1 MTVYPGYELCKRTFF
16 ALAGPSNAL
25 AFRVPLVLLAAV
37 PATVVACIGVC
48 PAEAVRIR
56 MVARGDAFAPGGA
69 AACARIVD
77 EDGVG
82 KLFEGLGPLLVR
94 QILFGMMKFF
104 VFDSFAEAVFAA
116 YPAALGS
123 GMKLRPP
130 LPQAVFAAYPAL
142 AASVATSLG
151 VSLLSGALAGAVS
164 TVVSQP
170 ADVVLSRMAA
180 SGAADAAGATAGAGE
195 ASAGE
200 AGAGFLETARAIGDE
215 YGPRGFFLGVGPRV
229 LWAAAIISGQ
239 FFLYDVMK
247 TLTRTTAP
255 DLATYLDALAS
266 AGIDT

>member
-104 VFDSFAEAVFAA
+104 VFDSFAE
-116 YPAALGS
+116 
-123 GMKLRPP
+123 
-130 LPQAVFAAYPAL
+130 AVFAAYPAL

>member
-116 YPAALGS
+116 YPA
-123 GMKLRPP
+123 
-130 LPQAVFAAYPAL
+130 L

-170 ADVVLSRMAA
+170 ADVVLSKVAQGDGSAA
-180 SGAADAAGATAGAGE
+180 FVGQLPGKVNQLALLQQAAGVIVRNYGLQGLYLGLPSRCLWSGA
-195 ASAGE
+195 
-200 AGAGFLETARAIGDE
+200 
-215 YGPRGFFLGVGPRV
+215 
-229 LWAAAIISGQ
+229 IIAGQ
-239 FFLYDVMK
+239 FFLYDVFK
-247 TLTRTTAP
+247 SALHVTASDLTLF
-255 DLATYLDALAS
+255 YDALGAS
-266 AGIDT
+266 AAGAQILGGGS

>member
-116 YPAALGS
+116 YPA
-123 GMKLRPP
+123 
-130 LPQAVFAAYPAL
+130 L

-180 SGAADAAGATAGAGE
+180 SGAADASDEAPGAGGGE
-195 ASAGE
+195 A
-200 AGAGFLETARAIGDE
+200 AGAGFVDTARAIGDE

>member
-82 KLFEGLGPLLVR
+82 KLFEGIGPLLVR

-104 VFDSFAEAVFAA
+104 VFDSFAE
-116 YPAALGS
+116 
-123 GMKLRPP
+123 
-130 LPQAVFAAYPAL
+130 AVFAAYPAL

-180 SGAADAAGATAGAGE
+180 SGAADASGEAPGAGE
-195 ASAGE
+195 GE
-200 AGAGFLETARAIGDE
+200 AAGAGFVDTARAIGDE

-229 LWAAAIISGQ
+229 LWAAFIISGQ

-266 AGIDT
+266 VGIDT